1 MNLLEAL
8 GIQIE
13 EATAAQVRLR
23 MNIGPQHKQPFGIVH
38 GGINGVLIETA
49 CSIGANQ
56 ALAADEAFAAGI
68 DLQVNHLHAVQ
79 DGVLIVEAIP
89 DKIGHRIQTWQAT
102 IWQENGPK
110 TAVGRCTLTT
120 LKQKKQAANQ

>member
-1 MNLLEAL
+1 MNLLDTL

-13 EATAAQVRLR
+13 ETTAALVRLR
-23 MNIGPQHKQPFGIVH
+23 MDVGPQHKQPFGILH

-56 ALAADEAFAAGI
+56 ALAADEAFAAGV

-79 DGVLIVEAIP
+79 DGTLIVEATP
-89 DKIGHRIQTWQAT
+89 DKIGARIQTWQAT
-102 IWQENGPK
+102 IWQEHGPK

-120 LKQKKQAANQ
+120 LKKKEASS

>member
-8 GIQIE
+8 EIE
-13 EATAAQVRLR
+13 VEAATADFVRLR
-23 MNIGPQHKQPFGIVH
+23 MPIKEQHKQPFGLVH

-56 ALAADEAFAAGI
+56 ALAQEEAFAAGI
-68 DLQVNHLHAVQ
+68 DLQVNHLAAAQ
-79 DGVLIVEAIP
+79 EGTLIVEASP
-89 DKIGHRIQTWQAT
+89 DRIGARIQAWQAT
-102 IWQENGPK
+102 IWLASGVK

-120 LKQKKQAANQ
+120 VRK

>member
-8 GIQIE
+8 EIE
-13 EATAAQVRLR
+13 VEAATADFVRLR
-23 MNIGPQHKQPFGIVH
+23 MPIKEQHKQPFGLVH

-56 ALAADEAFAAGI
+56 ALAQEEAFAAGI
-68 DLQVNHLHAVQ
+68 DLQVNHLAAAQ
-79 DGVLIVEAIP
+79 EGTLIVEA
-89 DKIGHRIQTWQAT
+89 T
-102 IWQENGPK
+102 IWLASGLK

-120 LKQKKQAANQ
+120 VRK